1 MRGAFGFQILNFQ
14 EMYYGNPTIQ
24 YNVLNSAFDKREA
37 LAISADG
44 KSYSKTGKMVNI
56 ADAQRYVSEYVED
69 GDYWK
74 IDNVTIGYTFN
85 TKKMKYVKNL
95 RVYASCLNLAVLTN
109 YKGIDP
115 EVRFTGLDAGTD
127 SRDKYPTNRSFTFGI
142 NATF

>member
-1 MRGAFGFQILNFQ
+1 
-14 EMYYGNPTIQ
+14 
-24 YNVLNSAFDKREA
+24 LNSAFDKREA